1 MSSKT
6 RRKTPETLSKEFE
19 EKWKNPMK
27 KPYLEKIVL
36 NIGVGVGGEEL
47 EKAVTVLET
56 IADQKAMKTLSKTNV
71 KEFNLRKG
79 RPIGAKVTVRG
90 KNADKLLKKLLI
102 VNNNKILERSFDDY
116 GNFGFGITEHISIP
130 GIEYDNRIGIWGLDC
145 IGRVVKPGM
154 RVKFRKKSRSK
165 VPKHHY
171 LTREETQY
179 FLKQKFG
186 VEIVK
191 KLDLEYI

>member
-6 RRKTPETLSKEFE
+6 QRKTLDTLSKEFE

-56 IADQKAMKTLSKTNV
+56 ITDQKAMKTLSKTNV

-79 RPIGAKVTVRG
+79 RPIGTKVTVRG
-90 KNADKLLKKLLI
+90 QNANKLLKKLLI

-145 IGRVVKPGM
+145 VGRVVKPGM

>member
-1 MSSKT
+1 MSSKIQK
-6 RRKTPETLSKEFE
+6 KTPDNLSKEFD

-27 KPYLEKIVL
+27 RPYLEKMVL

-56 IADQKAMKTLSKTNV
+56 IADQKAVKTVSKTNV

-90 KNADKLLKKLLI
+90 KNAEKLLKKLLI
-102 VNNNKILERSFDDY
+102 VNNNKILRKSFDDY

-145 IGRVVKPGM
+145 VGRIIKPGM
-154 RVKFRKKSRSK
+154 RVKSRRKSRTK
-165 VPKHHY
+165 VPSHHY
-171 LTREETQY
+171 VSREEAQY
-179 FLKQKFG
+179 FLKQNYS
-186 VEIVK
+186 VQIVD
-191 KLDLEYI
+191 KLDLEFI

>member
-1 MSSKT
+1 MSSKIQK
-6 RRKTPETLSKEFE
+6 KTPDNLSKEFE

-27 KPYLEKIVL
+27 RPYLEKIVL

-56 IADQKAMKTLSKTNV
+56 IADQKAVKTVSKTNV

-79 RPIGAKVTVRG
+79 RPIGAKVTVRRQ
-90 KNADKLLKKLLI
+90 NAEKLLKKLLI
-102 VNNNKILERSFDDY
+102 VNNNKILRKSFDDY

-145 IGRVVKPGM
+145 VGRIIKPGM
-154 RVKFRKKSRSK
+154 RVKSRRKSRTK
-165 VPKHHY
+165 VSSHHY
-171 LTREETQY
+171 VSREEAQY
-179 FLKQKFG
+179 FLKQNYG
-186 VEIVK
+186 VQIVE
-191 KLDLEYI
+191 KLDLEFI

>member
-1 MSSKT
+1 MSTKT
-6 RRKTPETLSKEFE
+6 QKKTSDIISKEFE

-27 KPYLEKIVL
+27 RPYLEKIVL

-56 IADQKAMKTLSKTNV
+56 ISEQKPVKTLSKTNI

-79 RPIGAKVTVRG
+79 RPIGVKVTVRG
-90 KNADKLLKKLLI
+90 KNAEKLLKKLLI
-102 VNNNKILERSFDDY
+102 VNNNKILEKSFDDY

-145 IGRVVKPGM
+145 VGRVIRPGM
-154 RVKFRKKSRSK
+154 RIKSRRKSRAK
-165 VPKHHY
+165 VHKDHY
-171 LTREETQY
+171 VSQEETKY
-179 FLKQKFG
+179 FLKQKYG
-186 VEIVK
+186 VQIVK
-191 KLDLEYI
+191 KLDLEFI